1 MKLRFLKQPFYL
13 SAFLWMSASLVQMP
27 LAQALTLEQYKK
39 EVKELDSSWKA
50 AELAEKGSSLLES
63 EADSLTGL
71 QFTSQMSYLKDK
83 RPTQNP
89 AFQGDQTQYTGF
101 LMGVKQQ
108 TLWGMQWSLTQNYS
122 RTHIY
127 NAAVTAVPVPEFY
140 DAFPKLEFTLPLW
153 RNLLGREI
161 KAQTN
166 ELTSQLT
173 LRKKQME
180 LSRVLKEIEIEN
192 AFFNVLA
199 QQQIFE
205 IQKDSLTRAEKLQSW
220 TQSRI
225 DRNLTDKSDIYQAQ
239 SAVAA
244 RKMEMLTAQK
254 NLSDAIEKF
263 NSFRKIQLHELKE
276 KLTVSEIETQR
287 LNLLKNQLRVRKD
300 VSLKKYQNESLES
313 SFVAQKE
320 KHKPQ
325 LNLSVMGL
333 HQSRDKKFSEAQSN
347 LLEGN
352 KDELQVAL
360 TLNVPLNQ
368 LDEAKY
374 RDGYEAL
381 KQSQS
386 LMEKARKED
395 ESLTWENTVH
405 LASQLKQQLTVIRE
419 LEGIQ
424 KNKSNAE
431 QDKFNRGRSTLF
443 QVLSYEQDYLSTR
456 SQRINMELQ
465 IRQFLAQLS
474 MFE

>member
-1 MKLRFLKQPFYL
+1 
-13 SAFLWMSASLVQMP
+13 
-27 LAQALTLEQYKK
+27 
-39 EVKELDSSWKA
+39 
-50 AELAEKGSSLLES
+50 
-63 EADSLTGL
+63 
-71 QFTSQMSYLKDK
+71 
-83 RPTQNP
+83 
-89 AFQGDQTQYTGF
+89 
-101 LMGVKQQ
+101 
-108 TLWGMQWSLTQNYS
+108 
-122 RTHIY
+122 
-127 NAAVTAVPVPEFY
+127 
-140 DAFPKLEFTLPLW
+140 
-153 RNLLGREI
+153 
-161 KAQTN
+161 
-166 ELTSQLT
+166 
-173 LRKKQME
+173 
-180 LSRVLKEIEIEN
+180 
-192 AFFNVLA
+192 
-199 QQQIFE
+199 
-205 IQKDSLTRAEKLQSW
+205 
-220 TQSRI
+220 
-225 DRNLTDKSDIYQAQ
+225 
-239 SAVAA
+239 
-244 RKMEMLTAQK
+244 
-254 NLSDAIEKF
+254 
-263 NSFRKIQLHELKE
+263 
-276 KLTVSEIETQR
+276 
-287 LNLLKNQLRVRKD
+287 
-300 VSLKKYQNESLES
+300 
-313 SFVAQKE
+313 VAQKE